1 MNKTIIKRIHKSKPV
16 IMPILLLSISQF
28 SLAANKEYQA
38 KLNNSLWY
46 ISASTPIECRLDHPI
61 PKYGEAYFEVKASKK
76 HKLNFFLLSK
86 QGFPK
91 TRVVTLK
98 SVPPLWVP
106 GAEAIKIAQV
116 KFYQQFDGYVTRQKA
131 WRMLNEL
138 ESGQNPT
145 FYYKDWYNNNQ
156 VISVGLSAINFN
168 QSYND
173 FNNCVAQLLPYNF
186 EDIAFSILKYDED
199 GINLTTISKDRLK
212 MIGDY
217 IKYDEEISI
226 VLVSGYNDS
235 YGSSDENQETAKLR
249 ASSVKQYLAE
259 LGLTEDKIIVES
271 HGEKHHVADNRDKLG
286 RIKNRRVVI
295 SLTREII

>member
-1 MNKTIIKRIHKSKPV
+1 MNITSINKVYKYTPMIV
-16 IMPILLLSISQF
+16 PILLLSISQPTF
-28 SLAANKEYQA
+28 AGSKEYQA

-46 ISASTPIECRLDHPI
+46 ISSSSPIECRLDHPI

-76 HKLNFFLLSK
+76 HNLNFFLLSK

-91 TRVVTLK
+91 SQVATLK
-98 SVPPLWVP
+98 SVPPHWLP
-106 GAEAIKIAQV
+106 GAEATKIAKV
-116 KFYQQFDGYVTRQKA
+116 KFYQQFDGHVTRQNA
-131 WRMLNEL
+131 WRILNEL

-156 VISVGLSAINFN
+156 VTTVGLSAINFSK
-168 QSYND
+168 SYNE

-199 GINLTTISKDRLK
+199 GLDLTTVSKDRLK
-212 MIGDY
+212 MISNY
-217 IKYDEEISI
+217 IKYDEKISI
-226 VLVSGYNDS
+226 VLVSGYSDS
-235 YGSSDENQETAKLR
+235 YGSSDENQENAKQR
-249 ASSVKQYLAE
+249 ASAVKQYLAD
-259 LGLTEDKIIVES
+259 LGLTKDQIIVES

-295 SLTREII
+295 SLTREVI